1 MFSKFILNIPE
12 IQELHNDYPLAAN
25 KIEIKREILAQYQ
38 LKIADLYNI
47 PIDNVKKL
55 VPQFFDKEKYVI
67 H

>member
-1 MFSKFILNIPE
+1 MFLKFILNIPE